1 MAIFVQIT
9 RTIIKTL
16 QQLFCSFQALKDA
29 LRVKGGIHRTGIV
42 NSCRAHDQK

>member
-1 MAIFVQIT
+1 MDVFVEIN

-16 QQLFCSFQALKDA
+16 QQLFYSFQALKDV
-29 LRVKGGIHRTGIV
+29 LRVKGGTTRAGTV